1 MNMNVKMTCATV
13 CAGLLLVSTQPAGAR
28 QEQAKIHKSC
38 PVLTLPEAAAVLG
51 NGTIFVS
58 GLEATSGA
66 TRISLLCE
74 FLQGANRTLSVQ
86 AVKTMGARDAWEVMR
101 KLSNGTLEPGLG
113 DYAYSSLDGTK
124 AEIFIV
130 KGPLQMELRIG
141 GDGATAAD
149 LPKLKEAAK
158 KAFAK
163 L

>member
-1 MNMNVKMTCATV
+1 MNLKSATV
-13 CAGLLLVSTQPAGAR
+13 IAALLFVSSHPAGA
-28 QEQAKIHKSC
+28 QEQSKILKSC
-38 PVLTLPEAAAVLG
+38 PVLTIAEAAAVLG
-51 NGTIFVS
+51 SGTLFVS

-74 FLQGANRTLSVQ
+74 FLQDDRTLTVQ
-86 AVKTMGARDAWEVMR
+86 AVETMGGKEAWEVMR

-113 DYAYSSLDGTK
+113 DYAYSSLDGAK

-130 KGPLQMELRIG
+130 KGPLQLELRVG
-141 GDGATAAD
+141 GKGATAAD
-149 LPKLKEAAK
+149 LPKVREAAK